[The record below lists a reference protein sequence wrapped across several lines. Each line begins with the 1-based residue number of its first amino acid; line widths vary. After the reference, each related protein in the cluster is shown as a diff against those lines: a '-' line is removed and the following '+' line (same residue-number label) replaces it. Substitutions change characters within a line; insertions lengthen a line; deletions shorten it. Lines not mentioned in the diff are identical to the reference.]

1 MKKRC
6 VLTTLP
12 FLPLPTHM
20 RQIICYLSYFSSF
33 GDCLHN
39 SWKYTYSF
47 LIDISKLD
55 SDMLIYLTFM
65 LIYLTF
71 ITSFLLS
78 FHIYILSFPFAKIVA
93 LINEMKLL
101 CLVSYTFDNIFKPP
115 IYRKVC
121 QKLYPLLYHSWKFQV
136 SPSLYILSCSYN
148 QDFLFIL
155 QLILIFENKYIMT
168 IPILFKL
175 GLSH

>member
-1 MKKRC
+1 MYMVKNKISWRILWKKA
-6 VLTTLP
+6 VFSQP
-12 FLPLPTHM
+12 
-20 RQIICYLSYFSSF
+20 YLSYLCPLIWGKLFVI
-33 GDCLHN
+33 
-39 SWKYTYSF
+39 F
-47 LIDISKLD
+47 LILVLLVIACITLESIPTRSLLIYQSWTVH
-55 SDMLIYLTFM
+55 SDMLIYLTF
-65 LIYLTF
+65 T
-71 ITSFLLS
+71 TSFLLS

-93 LINEMKLL
+93 LINVMKLL

-155 QLILIFENKYIMT
+155 QLILIFEN
-168 IPILFKL
+168 
-175 GLSH
+175 